1 MFRALKKDFSAWRA
15 KRRTAKDDWAGA
27 LALLLEANRNHR
39 DVALE
44 RQIVDLLLQAPDV
57 SAHAQASAG
66 HQSVACGE
74 STAGV
79 IPEVAF
85 SELSVPVLQNAIEQ
99 AGYLIVRGFFESQ
112 QADMVRDCI
121 DKAFDARANALVSAP
136 GAADSPWYYSSP
148 HFSGGDHVA
157 YSQRRANQAPK
168 RSGATRVIESP
179 RSTLQLLELYS
190 SRGVGDLVR
199 GYFDEEAVIA
209 ARKWVFRLI
218 EPIPA
223 KRDSV
228 GGGWHQD
235 GQFMG
240 EGVSALNLWVALS
253 ECGEGTAAPGIAL
266 LPKRIREILEY
277 GTRGARMDWVVGSEL
292 VEELA
297 QDAPIVC
304 PRFSPGDALFF
315 DHYSLH
321 RSGHGA
327 NQSERRY
334 ALESWFYSRSGTAGN
349 VVLPLM

>member
-1 MFRALKKDFSAWRA
+1 MLQALKRDWVL
-15 KRRTAKDDWAGA
+15 RRVARLASKDDWRGA
-27 LALLLEANRNHR
+27 LAVLSAAIEKQP
-39 DVALE
+39 DVVFE
-44 RQIVDLLLQAPDV
+44 RQLVDLLLQAPKDLSDRPAPRNSV
-57 SAHAQASAG
+57 SEPNLIFVEGS
-66 HQSVACGE
+66 
-74 STAGV
+74 

-85 SELSVPVLQNAIEQ
+85 AELSVPVLQEAIEKT
-99 AGYLIVRGFFESQ
+99 GYLIVRGFFDSN
-112 QADMVRDCI
+112 QAGTVRDCV
-121 DKAFDARANALVSAP
+121 DSAFDARANALSGVP
-136 GAADSPWYYSSP
+136 GSDGSPWFYRSP
-148 HFSGGDHVA
+148 NFSEGGHVA
-157 YSQRRANQAPK
+157 YSNRQRGAAPK
-168 RSGATRVIESP
+168 RSGATRVVESP
-179 RSTLQLLELYS
+179 RSTRKLMDLYAE
-190 SRGVGDLVR
+190 RGVPGLVR
-199 GYFDEEAVIA
+199 GYFNEDAVIA

-223 KRDSV
+223 KRESI

-266 LPKRIREILEY
+266 LPKRFREILEY
-277 GTRGARMDWVVGSEL
+277 GTRGARMDWVVGSDL

-297 QDAPIVC
+297 EDAPVVC
-304 PRFSPGDALFF
+304 PYFAAGDALFF

-349 VVLPLM
+349 VVLPLV

>member
-1 MFRALKKDFSAWRA
+1 MLQILKRDWVLRRAARRA
-15 KRRTAKDDWAGA
+15 GLSDWEGA
-27 LALLLEANRNHR
+27 LAELSNANSRR
-39 DVALE
+39 PDVALE
-44 RQIVDLLLQAPDV
+44 RAMVDLLLHAPQNI
-57 SAHAQASAG
+57 SQKPASLAG
-66 HQSVACGE
+66 LPEADKRFIEGS
-74 STAGV
+74 

-85 SELSVPVLQNAIEQ
+85 ADMSVSVLQSAIEHT
-99 AGYLIVRGFFESQ
+99 GYLIVRGFFEGH
-112 QADMVRDCI
+112 QAGMVRECVDS
-121 DKAFDARANALVSAP
+121 AFDARANALSGVP
-136 GAADSPWYYSSP
+136 GADGSPWYYSSP
-148 HFSGGDHVA
+148 NFSGGGHVA
-157 YSQRRANQAPK
+157 YANRQGGAAPK
-168 RSGATRVIESP
+168 RSGATRVIDSP
-179 RSTLQLLELYS
+179 RSTLKLMELYS
-190 SRGVGDLVR
+190 SRGVPDLVR
-199 GYFDEEAVIA
+199 GYFSEEAVIA

-223 KRDSV
+223 KRDSI

-253 ECGEGTAAPGIAL
+253 DCGEGTAAPGIAL
-266 LPKRIREILEY
+266 LPRRFREILEY

-297 QDAPIVC
+297 ENAPVVC
-304 PRFSPGDALFF
+304 PHFAAGDALFF

-349 VVLPLM
+349 VVLPLV